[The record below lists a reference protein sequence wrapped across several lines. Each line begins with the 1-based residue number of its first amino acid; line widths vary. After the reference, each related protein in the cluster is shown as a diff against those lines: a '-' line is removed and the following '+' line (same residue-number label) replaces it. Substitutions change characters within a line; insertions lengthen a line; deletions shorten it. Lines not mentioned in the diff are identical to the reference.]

1 MTQFLKNKTTQHIL
15 ASLVIIIIMVY
26 AAQWAWV
33 FLEAQEE
40 SPEVSVSTPK
50 IDRPTPVKKAV
61 NHDMR
66 DILSA
71 NLFNQASKATENLI
85 QQAKIPKTKQRLFL
99 HGIIMST
106 MPENS
111 VALITGKRT
120 DAPIPYQQGD
130 KLPKQGGEIYQI
142 FDGYVQIKRNGRLE
156 QLELIETSGGKRLD
170 KNSFK
175 RTRVEYPANLSEL
188 KSSYQDNARQL
199 LGKFG
204 LEKNSK
210 GIKLGT
216 KKGKLPPGLRA
227 NDIITSVN
235 GYTLEDIENNPD
247 VLDQLLVG
255 GDIEASLERDGRTIH
270 FKLPQKLLD
279 QWKTFK

>member
-40 SPEVSVSTPK
+40 SPKVSTNTHK
-50 IDRPTPVKKAV
+50 MARPIPAKKAV

-71 NLFNQASKATENLI
+71 NLFNQASRATENLI
-85 QQAKIPKTKQRLFL
+85 QQVKIPKTKQRLFL

-106 MPENS
+106 IPENS

-156 QLELIETSGGKRLD
+156 QLEIIETLGGKRLD

-216 KKGKLPPGLRA
+216 KKGKLPSGLQA

-247 VLDQLLVG
+247 LLDQLLVG
-255 GDIEASLERDGRTIH
+255 GNIEASLERDGRTIH